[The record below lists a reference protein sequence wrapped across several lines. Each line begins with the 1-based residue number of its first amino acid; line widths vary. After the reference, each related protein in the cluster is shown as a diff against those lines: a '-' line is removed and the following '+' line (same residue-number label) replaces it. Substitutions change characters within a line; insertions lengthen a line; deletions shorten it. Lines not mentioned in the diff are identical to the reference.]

1 LYDIDGILVKMR
13 GAIIGCGF
21 FGGIQ
26 IEAWRRMPEIE
37 IAIACDPDLHR
48 ARQFAPV
55 AYASA
60 EEMFSRE
67 KLDFVDIATRPEHHL
82 SLVSLAMRAGVP
94 AICQKP
100 MAPSWAECIAMA
112 EASETAGV
120 RLMIHENWR
129 WQPWYRAASEII
141 ARGDIGRPVAYT
153 FRTRKR
159 DGLGD
164 QPYTAQPYFR
174 TMSRLLIYETLVHHI
189 DTARYLFGEIQ
200 SVYAHKRTVN
210 PLTAG
215 EDQALLM
222 LKHADD
228 LPGIIDGH
236 RFLNPEPDGP
246 AMGEAL
252 FEGDAA
258 ALRLESTGDLYI
270 GEKLCWKNQVSEGY
284 RGDSVRRTQEHFIDC
299 LRTGKQFESGARDY
313 LRTVAAVE
321 AAYKSAD
328 QRRAVRL
335 DEIHATA

>member
-1 LYDIDGILVKMR
+1 LYDIDAILVKVR

-26 IEAWRRMPEIE
+26 MEAWRRMPEVE
-37 IAIACDPDLHR
+37 IAVACDTDLDR

-55 AYASA
+55 VYASA
-60 EEMFSRE
+60 EEMFSCE

-82 SLVSLAMRAGVP
+82 SLVRLAMRAGVP
-94 AICQKP
+94 PICQKP
-100 MAPSWAECIAMA
+100 MAPSWEECIAMA

-129 WQPWYRAASEII
+129 WQPWYRAAREII

-153 FRTRKR
+153 FRTRKG

-164 QPYTAQPYFR
+164 RPYTAQPYFR
-174 TMSRLLIYETLVHHI
+174 TMPRLLIHETLVHHI
-189 DTARYLFGEIQ
+189 DTARYLFGEVESI
-200 SVYAHKRTVN
+200 YAQTRRVN
-210 PLTAG
+210 PLISG

-222 LKHADD
+222 VRHVDD

-252 FEGDAA
+252 FEGDSA
-258 ALRLESTGDLYI
+258 ALRLDSTGNLCI
-270 GEKLCWKNQVSEGY
+270 GKKLHWKNQANEGY
-284 RGDSVRRTQEHFIDC
+284 RGDSVRQTQQHFIDC
-299 LRTGKQFESGARDY
+299 LRTGGQFESGARAY

-321 AAYKSAD
+321 AAYRSAE
-328 QRRAVRL
+328 QQRAVRL
-335 DEIHATA
+335 DEIYSIA